1 MAKKK
6 TGKPARFVSKQQLS
20 TWERQKKRQRL
31 IGVTGLVIIVAVLA
45 LVGVGWLVSEY
56 QPAHEVVIRVN
67 DTAFN
72 MQYYID
78 MLALAATGQPA
89 EYVELMTGLV
99 AQDIVRQEI
108 IKQGAADL
116 GIAISNDKVVE
127 ELKKTKMPTGRVYK
141 DAIRA
146 RLLAKR
152 LIDEQFDPKVPT
164 TADQRRVFA
173 MSLESE
179 AVAKAVRNR
188 ITQGES
194 FADLAAQLSRHEEAK
209 SNKGDFGLH
218 PKEIFTDF
226 INIKIPAEWAFSSE
240 VGTLSQPLYD
250 ANVNKPV
257 GYWLI
262 KVLEREPD
270 SDKAHV
276 NAILVGSLEEAN
288 EVKARL
294 EKGENFATVA
304 REVSQL
310 RGVAE
315 NGGDLGLVG
324 PEEITPA
331 FDTFA
336 FDTNI
341 PLNTLSA
348 PIRDEEASTPI
359 VYWLVKA
366 ESKSDNA
373 KISDADRD
381 QLKSKELEKWV
392 ADRLLDSETRV
403 DDSNLTEEKKKLA
416 TLEVIK
422 RMRAAAPS
430 R

>member
-1 MAKKK
+1 
-6 TGKPARFVSKQQLS
+6 
-20 TWERQKKRQRL
+20 
-31 IGVTGLVIIVAVLA
+31 
-45 LVGVGWLVSEY
+45 
-56 QPAHEVVIRVN
+56 
-67 DTAFN
+67 
-72 MQYYID
+72 
-78 MLALAATGQPA
+78 
-89 EYVELMTGLV
+89 
-99 AQDIVRQEI
+99 
-108 IKQGAADL
+108 
-116 GIAISNDKVVE
+116 
-127 ELKKTKMPTGRVYK
+127 
-141 DAIRA
+141 
-146 RLLAKR
+146 
-152 LIDEQFDPKVPT
+152 
-164 TADQRRVFA
+164 
-173 MSLESE
+173 
-179 AVAKAVRNR
+179 
-188 ITQGES
+188 
-194 FADLAAQLSRHEEAK
+194 
-209 SNKGDFGLH
+209 
-218 PKEIFTDF
+218 
-226 INIKIPAEWAFSSE
+226 

-270 SDKAHV
+270 SAKAHV
-276 NAILVGSLEEAN
+276 NAILIGSLEEAN

-294 EKGENFATVA
+294 EKGEDFATVA

-310 RGVAE
+310 KGVAE

-324 PEEITPA
+324 PEEITPT

-348 PIRDEEASTPI
+348 PIRDEEASTPV

-366 ESKSDNA
+366 ESKADSA

-392 ADRLLDSETRV
+392 AGLFLDPETRV
-403 DDSNLTEEKKKLA
+403 DDSNLTKEKKKLA

-430 R
+430 K